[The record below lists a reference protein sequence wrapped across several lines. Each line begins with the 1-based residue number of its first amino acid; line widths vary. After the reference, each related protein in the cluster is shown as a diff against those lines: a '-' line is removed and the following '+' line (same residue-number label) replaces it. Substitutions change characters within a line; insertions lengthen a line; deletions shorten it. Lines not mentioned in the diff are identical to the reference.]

1 MFCTLCGFEETKVND
16 SRIIASGSEIRRRRQ
31 CLACNHRFTTYEKVE
46 LSMPKVVKRSG
57 YYEDFSE
64 SKLRSGLLKAL
75 EKRPIS
81 VTKLDALVNQIITKV
96 QALVE
101 KEMTTDRLGHL
112 VMDELKAID
121 PVAYVR
127 YASVYLSFDNL
138 NAFSKVIEQ
147 FNEAGLNEA
156 GLNE

>member
-16 SRIIASGSEIRRRRQ
+16 SRIIASGSEIRRRRE

-81 VTKLDALVNQIITKV
+81 VTQSDALVNQITK
-96 QALVE
+96 LT
-101 KEMTTDRLGHL
+101 K
-112 VMDELKAID
+112 
-121 PVAYVR
+121 
-127 YASVYLSFDNL
+127 
-138 NAFSKVIEQ
+138 
-147 FNEAGLNEA
+147 
-156 GLNE
+156 